1 MVRSDS
7 FLPEPTKIQS
17 PKMEGKWGRRGGV
30 DGNYPS
36 TPSPPSHICNVDF
49 FFFFTLLFFFFLH
62 VWLYSTYP
70 QLRFFPLIKYF
81 FFIGNKRTIINE

>member
-49 FFFFTLLFFFFLH
+49 FFFLLFFFSFS
-62 VWLYSTYP
+62 YMFGFIQRTP
-70 QLRFFPLIKYF
+70 NFGFFP
-81 FFIGNKRTIINE
+81 

>member
-49 FFFFTLLFFFFLH
+49 FFFFYSSFFLFLTCLALFNVPPTSVFSPNKIFFF
-62 VWLYSTYP
+62 YM
-70 QLRFFPLIKYF
+70 
-81 FFIGNKRTIINE
+81 

>member
-36 TPSPPSHICNVDF
+36 TPSPPSHIFNFDF
-49 FFFFTLLFFFFLH
+49 FFFFYSSFFLFLTCLALFNVPPTSVFSPNKIFFF
-62 VWLYSTYP
+62 YM
-70 QLRFFPLIKYF
+70 
-81 FFIGNKRTIINE
+81 